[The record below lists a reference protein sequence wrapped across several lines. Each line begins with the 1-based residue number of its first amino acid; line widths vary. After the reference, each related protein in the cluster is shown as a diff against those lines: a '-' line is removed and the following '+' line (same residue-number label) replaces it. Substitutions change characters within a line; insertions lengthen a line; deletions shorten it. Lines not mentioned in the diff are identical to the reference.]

1 MPYAYHIGLSFSNT
15 FSGAMLIK
23 IVVWNVPSF
32 FQISLWVRHFSSHWI
47 NDWKFTKVTKVN
59 RQLIRPSNISFV
71 SWTLLPN
78 LTVVLLSCSGLF
90 FYTKI
95 FAFHSLLCLIDHHKK
110 SICLV
115 GKPESFLR
123 TWFSGS
129 CVDDDRQ
136 REFSFRK
143 LLNNGKFLFP
153 HQKLDKSL
161 VSTFEGQKFLTIKR
175 YFTKS

>member
-1 MPYAYHIGLSFSNT
+1 
-15 FSGAMLIK
+15 MLIK

-32 FQISLWVRHFSSHWI
+32 LQISLWVRHFSNHWI

-95 FAFHSLLCLIDHHKK
+95 FAFHSLLYLIDHHKK
-110 SICLV
+110 SISLV

-123 TWFSGS
+123 TWFSRS
-129 CVDDDRQ
+129 CADDDWQ
-136 REFSFRK
+136 R
-143 LLNNGKFLFP
+143 LKFQNTTEHWKVFIP
-153 HQKLDKSL
+153 HQKLDKPL
-161 VSTFEGQKFLTIKR
+161 VSTFEGQTFLTIKR